1 MRRNVTDG
9 AGTGAIA
16 TAKVG
21 RNDPCPCGSGRKFK
35 HCCEGKNARA
45 DSLAGLVQ
53 ELPGGLGRKLR
64 ALSLAGRR
72 HFEAGR
78 WSEANS
84 IYREIV
90 ALCPDSGSAHCDL
103 GITYVRLGRM
113 TEAVAALQRA
123 VELRPGQ
130 FVALVNLAYA
140 LELEGHQ
147 AEAVSAYRKASRKA
161 GNDVERSEYSAKA
174 LAMEN
179 KLEEAETQL
188 RRLLAIA
195 PKRSAARS
203 LLGRVLSERGMIEEA
218 AQQLALAVEDEP
230 SALQQM
236 TTVKR
241 MTEADRPLLD
251 RMRILAGRPG
261 LDVIS
266 RTFIHFGLGKAF
278 EDLGDYAEAMQH
290 YEEGN
295 RLRAMS
301 ARLDRRAWVVRYDN
315 IISRFTADSLA
326 RVRQSLAN
334 PVASEGD
341 LPVFIVGIPRSGS
354 TLVEQILS
362 SHPAVAAGGE
372 LSFWQDRFKD
382 WQPTSFDSIEA
393 GVVEKAASEFHAR
406 LRAIGPRA
414 LRVTDKSLFNFELL
428 WLLRL
433 VHPDARIIHCRRS
446 PIDNC
451 LAIFFTNF
459 SRRHDYA
466 WDRGDLVF
474 FYRQY
479 ERLMD
484 HWRRLLSAD
493 RFTEV
498 DYETL
503 IAQPEAE
510 TRRLVDFCG
519 LEWDE
524 ACLAPERNRR
534 VVKTASLWQVRQPV
548 YKTSVERWRHYE
560 PWLGELRELLT
571 EAEAGAV

>member
-1 MRRNVTDG
+1 MGQNVADG
-9 AGTGAIA
+9 EGAGAIA
-16 TAKVG
+16 TTKVG

-35 HCCEGKNARA
+35 HCCDGKNPRA
-45 DSLAGLVQ
+45 DFPAGLA
-53 ELPGGLGRKLR
+53 EESPGRRGRRLR
-64 ALSLAGRR
+64 TLSLAGRR
-72 HFEAGR
+72 HFEAGN

-90 ALCPDSGSAHCDL
+90 ALCPDSGPAYCDL
-103 GITYVRLGRM
+103 GITFVRLGRM

-130 FVALVNLAYA
+130 FNALVNLAYA
-140 LELEGHQ
+140 LEFEGRQ
-147 AEAVSAYRKASRKA
+147 AEAVSAYRKASRRA
-161 GNDVERSEYSAKA
+161 DNDIERSEYSAKA
-174 LAMEN
+174 LAMED

-195 PKRSAARS
+195 PKRSSARS
-203 LLGRVLSERGMIEEA
+203 LLGRVLSQRGMIEEA
-218 AQQLALAVEDEP
+218 AQQLAKAVEDEP

-251 RMRILAGRPG
+251 RMRILAERPG
-261 LDVIS
+261 LDMMS
-266 RTFIHFGLGKAF
+266 RTFVHFGLGKAF
-278 EDLGDYAEAMQH
+278 EDLGDYAEAMRH

-301 ARLDRRAWVVRYDN
+301 ARLDRPAWVARYDK
-315 IISRFTADSLA
+315 IMTRFTADLLA
-326 RVRQSLAN
+326 HARQSLAK
-334 PVASEGD
+334 PATSGE

-382 WQPTSFDSIEA
+382 WQPTSFGSIEA
-393 GVVEKAASEFHAR
+393 GALEKAASEFHTR

-433 VHPDARIIHCRRS
+433 VHPEARIIHCRRS

-451 LAIFFTNF
+451 LAVFFTNF

-479 ERLMD
+479 ERLME

-534 VVKTASLWQVRQPV
+534 AVKTASLWQVRQPI
-548 YKTSVERWRHYE
+548 YKTSVERWRRFE

-571 EAEAGAV
+571 EAEARAV